1 MLKLIMDTSSEYCLL
16 AIAKERQLL
25 ASALFLHE
33 NRLSHSLVTRITELA
48 READVSLKELQS
60 IAVGVGPGSY
70 TGTRVGVAVAKSLGF
85 GLGIPVRGY
94 CSLLGFL
101 PPGEGPFLC
110 TLPAKSGLI
119 YCLKGYRGQAF
130 TLQTAELATPE
141 RLIEL
146 SEGVDP
152 IYAKDCPPHF
162 DAIMQALEQPCVFPF
177 EEKAELIY
185 LHRAT

>member
-1 MLKLIMDTSSEYCLL
+1 MLQLIIDTSSEYCLL
-16 AIAKERQLL
+16 AIAKERHLL

-33 NRLSHSLVTRITELA
+33 NRLSHSLVSRIAALA
-48 READVSLKELQS
+48 QEAGVSLQELQR

-85 GLGIPVRGY
+85 GLGICVRGY

-101 PPGEGPFLC
+101 PPGEGTFLC

-119 YCLKGYRGQAF
+119 YCLKGRRGQTI
-130 TLQTAELATPE
+130 TLQAAELATPE
-141 RLIEL
+141 RRAEL
-146 SEGVDP
+146 AEGVDS
-152 IYAKDCPPHF
+152 IYTKDGEPRF
-162 DAIMQALEQPCVFPF
+162 DSIVQALEQPCVFPF

-185 LHRAT
+185 LHQAT